1 MTEHSSPQPERLL
14 GEGDSLVSQFLDS
27 WSMTMP
33 EDRPPE
39 VQAEIERRAPREDAH
54 FAWKLMG
61 DIGKHV
67 RAGIAS
73 GYDTTWKPD
82 NTPVTNIDI
91 SVNQH
96 IIDAVHAAY
105 PTDRILGEEA
115 SLDGESGFT
124 WVVDPI
130 DGTQALGIMPTS
142 TTCIART
149 DQEGQPLFGIAYN
162 AQTDELFKA
171 EKGKRTTLNGE
182 EIKVSEKSEIKGS
195 YIFLGSRMPDT
206 VAPNGVVYD
215 RIEEQG
221 GKIFNARSLATG
233 CLLVA
238 AGKVEGAFIGAK
250 TPYEAATVK
259 LIVENAGGRVTD
271 LYGNEPGRLDG
282 EIRGLVVSNGLIH
295 EALLAA
301 LRRPEDIATEVV
313 ANREVK
319 TNPVSS
325 ELIDRVARSV
335 KSRTEKPAIYPERFP
350 VPDDKAA
357 WNTGYSYA
365 PDYFVADV
373 VLAQDSS
380 VKPGG
385 WADPEDI
392 DKLERE
398 IHSYEGEVQF
408 DDQGHPRNPYTR
420 TGLKGRGLLGKWCAN
435 FAADPIISRINP
447 DTGAFEIVVIERS
460 DTHEWAIPGGM
471 VDEGEDVSQTV
482 EREFMEE
489 AGASV
494 DMSEAE
500 LVYQGYVDDPR
511 NTDNAWMETT
521 AKHLH
526 LDGELASQLSLQA
539 GDDAKS
545 VQWLSVSFESLEN
558 LYASHG
564 PMIRKVIELFLARP
578 GIEVSNDTRSKL
590 NEALRVA

>member
-1 MTEHSSPQPERLL
+1 MTNTIHEPGT
-14 GEGDSLVSQFLDS
+14 GEYMKDNPDFVFTRNLVKTVGEQ
-27 WSMTMP
+27 
-33 EDRPPE
+33 
-39 VQAEIERRAPREDAH
+39 
-54 FAWKLMG
+54 
-61 DIGKHV
+61 V
-67 RAGIAS
+67 RANIAA
-73 GYDTTWKPD
+73 GYETAWKPD
-82 NTPVTNIDI
+82 NTPVTEIDI
-91 SVNQH
+91 NVNQF
-96 IIDAVHAAY
+96 IIDTVHASY

-149 DQEGQPLFGIAYN
+149 DQEGQPLFGVAYN
-162 AQTDELFKA
+162 AQTDELFAAARGEKA
-171 EKGKRTTLNGE
+171 TLNGQ
-182 EIKVSEKSEIKGS
+182 EIKVSEKSNIKGS
-195 YIFLGSRMPDT
+195 YIFFGSRMHGE
-206 VAPNGVVYD
+206 VASNGVVYD
-215 RIEEQG
+215 RIEGQG

-238 AGKVEGAFIGAK
+238 AGKVEGAFIGVN

-259 LIVENAGGRVTD
+259 LIVEGAGGKVTD
-271 LYGNEPGRLDG
+271 LYGGEPGRLDG
-282 EIRGLVVSNGLIH
+282 EIRGLVISNGLIH
-295 EALLAA
+295 EALLAT
-301 LRRPEDIATEVV
+301 LKSSVDTVIEDVV
-313 ANREVK
+313 NTDVEENHYTGEA
-319 TNPVSS
+319 PL
-325 ELIDRVARSV
+325 ELVDRVAQSV
-335 KSRTEKPAIYPERFP
+335 KSRTEKPTIYPDRFP
-350 VPDDKAA
+350 VPTDKAA
-357 WNTGYSYA
+357 WDVGYSYA
-365 PDYFVADV
+365 PEYFVTDS
-373 VLAQDSS
+373 VLAQDYTER
-380 VKPGG
+380 PGG

-392 DKLERE
+392 SRLERE

-420 TGLKGRGLLGKWCAN
+420 TGLKGRGLLGKWGAN

-447 DTGAFEIVVIERS
+447 DTGVFEIVVIERS

-526 LDGELASQLSLQA
+526 LNGELASQLTLQA

-545 VQWLSVSFESLEN
+545 VQWLSVSSETLGN

-564 PMIRKVIELFLARP
+564 PMIHKAIELFLARP
-578 GIEVSNDTRSKL
+578 ELEISNDARVKL
-590 NEALRVA
+590 SDALRVA

>member
-1 MTEHSSPQPERLL
+1 MTNTIHEPGS
-14 GEGDSLVSQFLDS
+14 GEYMRENPDFVFTQNLVKTVGEQ
-27 WSMTMP
+27 
-33 EDRPPE
+33 
-39 VQAEIERRAPREDAH
+39 
-54 FAWKLMG
+54 
-61 DIGKHV
+61 V
-67 RAGIAS
+67 RANIAA
-73 GYDTTWKPD
+73 GYETAWKPD
-82 NTPVTNIDI
+82 NTPVTEIDI
-91 SVNQH
+91 NVNQF
-96 IIDAVHAAY
+96 IIDTVHASY

-149 DQEGQPLFGIAYN
+149 DQEGQPLFGVAYN
-162 AQTDELFKA
+162 AQTDELFAAARGEKA
-171 EKGKRTTLNGE
+171 TLNGQ
-182 EIKVSEKSEIKGS
+182 EIKVSEKSDIKGS
-195 YIFLGSRMPDT
+195 YIFFGSRMHGA

-238 AGKVEGAFIGAK
+238 AGKVEGAFIGVK

-259 LIVENAGGRVTD
+259 LIVEGAGGKVTD

-295 EALLAA
+295 EALLTA
-301 LRRPEDIATEVV
+301 LQLPEETVPEGVMEV
-313 ANREVK
+313 AEPDE
-319 TNPVSS
+319 TSLASS
-325 ELIDRVARSV
+325 EQIDRVAQSV
-335 KSRTEKPAIYPERFP
+335 KSRTERPAIYPERFP
-350 VPDDKAA
+350 VPGDKAA

-373 VLAQDSS
+373 VLDQDSTL
-380 VKPGG
+380 KPGG

-392 DKLERE
+392 DKLNRAL
-398 IHSYEGEVQF
+398 HSYEGEVQY

-420 TGLKGRGLLGKWCAN
+420 TGLKGRGLLGKWGAN

-447 DTGAFEIVVIERS
+447 ETGAFEIVVIERS

-526 LDGELASQLSLQA
+526 LDSNLASQLALEA

-545 VQWLSVSFESLEN
+545 VQWLSVSSDTLGN

-564 PMIRKVIELFLARP
+564 PMIRKAIELFLARP
-578 GIEVSNDTRSKL
+578 NLEISDETRTRLND
-590 NEALRVA
+590 ALRVA

>member
-1 MTEHSSPQPERLL
+1 M
-14 GEGDSLVSQFLDS
+14 GDPLFSQDLDS
-27 WSMTMP
+27 WSMTAP
-33 EDRPPE
+33 ADRPPE
-39 VQAEIERRAPREDAH
+39 VQAEIERRFPREDAH
-54 FAWKLMG
+54 FAWKLME
-61 DIGKHV
+61 DVGKLV
-67 RAGIAS
+67 RTGIAS
-73 GYDTTWKPD
+73 GYDTVWKPD
-82 NTPVTNIDI
+82 NTPVTDVDI
-91 SVNQH
+91 KVNQF
-96 IIDAVHAAY
+96 IIDAVHASY

-124 WVVDPI
+124 WIVDPI
-130 DGTQALGIMPTS
+130 DGTQALGIVPTS

-162 AQTDELFKA
+162 AQTDELFEA

-182 EIKVSEKSEIKGS
+182 EVKVSEKSDIKGS

-206 VAPNGVVYD
+206 VATNGVVYD

-238 AGKVEGAFIGAK
+238 AGKVEGAFIGVK
-250 TPYEAATVK
+250 SPYEAATVK

-301 LRRPEDIATEVV
+301 LKPSEANATEG
-313 ANREVK
+313 ATKIKAE

-325 ELIDRVARSV
+325 ELVDHVAQSI

-350 VPDDKAA
+350 VPDDKAS
-357 WNTGYSYA
+357 WDTGYSYA

-392 DKLERE
+392 DKLERKL
-398 IHSYEGEVQF
+398 HSYEGKVQF

-420 TGLKGRGLLGKWCAN
+420 TGLKGRGLLGKWGAN

-447 DTGAFEIVVIERS
+447 NSGAFEIVVIERS

-489 AGASV
+489 AGASLN
-494 DMSEAE
+494 MSGAE

-539 GDDAKS
+539 GDDAKA
-545 VQWLSVSFESLEN
+545 VRWLDVNPEALEN

-564 PMIRKVIELFLARP
+564 PMIRKAIGLFLARP
-578 GIEVSNDTRSKL
+578 DIEISDETRAKL
-590 NEALRVA
+590 GNALHIA

>member
-1 MTEHSSPQPERLL
+1 MTEHSSTQQERPRRTD
-14 GEGDSLVSQFLDS
+14 DSIVSQNIDS
-27 WSMTMP
+27 WSMTAP

-39 VQAEIERRAPREDAH
+39 VQAEIERHFPREDAH
-54 FAWKLMG
+54 FAGKLMKDMG
-61 DIGKHV
+61 EHV
-67 RAGIAS
+67 RARIAS

-82 NTPVTNIDI
+82 NTPVTNIEI
-91 SVNQH
+91 NQK
-96 IIDAVHAAY
+96 IIDAIHAAY

-130 DGTQALGIMPTS
+130 DGTQALGIVPTS

-162 AQTDELFKA
+162 AQTDELFES
-171 EKGKRTTLNGE
+171 EKGKRATLNGE
-182 EIKVSEKSEIKGS
+182 EIKVSDKSNIKGS

-215 RIEEQG
+215 RIEGQG

-238 AGKVEGAFIGAK
+238 AGKVEGAFIGVK

-259 LIVENAGGRVTD
+259 LIVENAGGKVTD
-271 LYGNEPGRLDG
+271 LYGNDPGRLDG

-295 EALLAA
+295 KALLAA
-301 LRRPEDIATEVV
+301 LKPSEDIAAEDT
-313 ANREVK
+313 AKREAE
-319 TNPVSS
+319 TIPVSPD
-325 ELIDRVARSV
+325 LVDRVASSV
-335 KSRTEKPAIYPERFP
+335 KSRTEKPVIYPERFP

-365 PDYFVADV
+365 PEYFVADA
-373 VLAQDSS
+373 VLDQDSTAR
-380 VKPGG
+380 PGG

-398 IHSYEGEVQF
+398 LHSYEGEVEF

-420 TGLKGRGLLGKWCAN
+420 TGLKGRGLLGKWGAN

-447 DTGAFEIVVIERS
+447 ETGAFEIVVIERS

-494 DMSEAE
+494 DMSGAE

-526 LDGELASQLSLQA
+526 LNDMLASQLSLQA
-539 GDDAKS
+539 GDDAKA
-545 VQWLSVSFESLEN
+545 VRWLDVSPEALEN

-564 PMIRKVIELFLARP
+564 PMIRKAIESFLARP
-578 GIEVSNDTRSKL
+578 NLEISDETRTKL
-590 NEALRVA
+590 GDALHIA

>member
-1 MTEHSSPQPERLL
+1 MTNTIHEPGT
-14 GEGDSLVSQFLDS
+14 GEYMRGNPDFVFTQNLVKTVGEQ
-27 WSMTMP
+27 
-33 EDRPPE
+33 
-39 VQAEIERRAPREDAH
+39 
-54 FAWKLMG
+54 
-61 DIGKHV
+61 V
-67 RAGIAS
+67 RANIDA
-73 GYDTTWKPD
+73 GYETAWKPD
-82 NTPVTNIDI
+82 NTPVTEIDI
-91 SVNQH
+91 NVNQF
-96 IIDAVHAAY
+96 IIDTVHASY

-149 DQEGQPLFGIAYN
+149 DQEGQPLFGVAYN
-162 AQTDELFKA
+162 AQTDELFAAARGEKA
-171 EKGKRTTLNGE
+171 TLNGQ
-182 EIKVSEKSEIKGS
+182 EIQVSEKEDIKGS
-195 YIFLGSRMPDT
+195 YIFFGSRMHGA

-238 AGKVEGAFIGAK
+238 AGKVEGAFIGVK

-259 LIVENAGGRVTD
+259 LIVEGAGGKVTD
-271 LYGNEPGRLDG
+271 LYGNKPGRLDG
-282 EIRGLVVSNGLIH
+282 EIRGLVVSNGRIH
-295 EALLAA
+295 EALLAT
-301 LRRPEDIATEVV
+301 LQLPEETVPEAETET
-313 ANREVK
+313 VK
-319 TNPVSS
+319 PDETNLDSSS
-325 ELIDRVARSV
+325 EQVDRVAQSV

-350 VPDDKAA
+350 VPDGKAA

-365 PDYFVADV
+365 PEYFVADV

-392 DKLERE
+392 DKLEHE

-420 TGLKGRGLLGKWCAN
+420 TGLKGRGLLGKWGAN

-460 DTHEWAIPGGM
+460 DTQEWAIPGGM

-494 DMSEAE
+494 DMSGAE

-545 VQWLSVSFESLEN
+545 VQWLSVSSEALDN

-564 PMIRKVIELFLARP
+564 PMIRKAIELFLARP
-578 GIEVSNDTRSKL
+578 NLEISDETRTKL
-590 NEALRVA
+590 SDALRVA

>member
-1 MTEHSSPQPERLL
+1 MH
-14 GEGDSLVSQFLDS
+14 GV
-27 WSMTMP
+27 
-33 EDRPPE
+33 
-39 VQAEIERRAPREDAH
+39 
-54 FAWKLMG
+54 
-61 DIGKHV
+61 
-67 RAGIAS
+67 
-73 GYDTTWKPD
+73 
-82 NTPVTNIDI
+82 
-91 SVNQH
+91 
-96 IIDAVHAAY
+96 
-105 PTDRILGEEA
+105 
-115 SLDGESGFT
+115 
-124 WVVDPI
+124 
-130 DGTQALGIMPTS
+130 
-142 TTCIART
+142 
-149 DQEGQPLFGIAYN
+149 
-162 AQTDELFKA
+162 
-171 EKGKRTTLNGE
+171 
-182 EIKVSEKSEIKGS
+182 
-195 YIFLGSRMPDT
+195 

-238 AGKVEGAFIGAK
+238 SGKVEGAFIGVK

-259 LIVENAGGRVTD
+259 LIVEGAGGKVTD

-282 EIRGLVVSNGLIH
+282 EIRGLVASNGLIH

-301 LRRPEDIATEVV
+301 LQPVEETVPEALTVGVETTETHEPSPTLLEQV
-313 ANREVK
+313 
-319 TNPVSS
+319 
-325 ELIDRVARSV
+325 DRVAQSV
-335 KSRTEKPAIYPERFP
+335 KSRTEKPAIYPERFL
-350 VPDDKAA
+350 VPDNKAS
-357 WNTGYSYA
+357 WDTGYSYA

-392 DKLERE
+392 DKLERK
-398 IHSYEGEVQF
+398 IHSYVGEVQF

-420 TGLKGRGLLGKWCAN
+420 TGLKGRGLLGKWGAN
-435 FAADPIISRINP
+435 FAADPIISRINA
-447 DTGAFEIVVIERS
+447 DTGTFEIVVIERS

-494 DMSEAE
+494 DMSSAE

-526 LDGELASQLSLQA
+526 LNGELASQLSLQA

-545 VQWLSVSFESLEN
+545 VQWLSVSSETLEN

-564 PMIRKVIELFLARP
+564 PMIRKAIELFLARP
-578 GIEVSNDTRSKL
+578 NLEISNDTRSEL
-590 NEALRVA
+590 NDALHAA